1 MTQPDKVFLPLVCS
15 SSPSDE
21 EPEAAGED
29 TESSWEE
36 NEAEDGSSLADPDY
50 APSVE
55 SELSVVDD
63 SQKDDSED
71 LDWSDEDNSDE
82 DTSDDEIVPTSR
94 RMTRSSWAAVV
105 PVHA

>member
-1 MTQPDKVFLPLVCS
+1 MTQPDKISLPPVCS
-15 SSPSDE
+15 SSPSNE
-21 EPEAAGED
+21 EPEAAGEA
-29 TESSWEE
+29 TESSDEE
-36 NEAEDGSSLADPDY
+36 DNETEDGSSLADPDY

-71 LDWSDEDNSDE
+71 LDWSDED
-82 DTSDDEIVPTSR
+82 TSDDEIVPTSR
-94 RMTRSSWAAVV
+94 RMTRSSRAAVV